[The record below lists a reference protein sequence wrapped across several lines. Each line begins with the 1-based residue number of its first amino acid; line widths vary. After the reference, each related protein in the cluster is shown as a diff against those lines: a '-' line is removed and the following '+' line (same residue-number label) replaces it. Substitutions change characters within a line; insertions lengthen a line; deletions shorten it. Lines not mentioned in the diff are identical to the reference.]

1 MKLCNNC
8 GQALAEPIKIC
19 PSCGQEV
26 ADGLKYVDDY
36 RILDVVYEGCASMV
50 CRAIKEPDGT
60 QAALRLFTSTSSIDE
75 TVAQRLKV
83 ELEELQKLPEDWFV
97 RHDDIR
103 CSSEGKWYRVSE
115 WLDVESWGDLFSSGR
130 LRDLDV
136 AYDLFHRIAAI
147 LDGLHKSGHIIPHLI
162 LNDILILKGMPGRV
176 DVKID
181 YKLSRFLDPK
191 MAQPGPLLQNLLD
204 CHPDIQQGRPL
215 NFKSDVWALGRIFT
229 QILAADLDLGNPV
242 SADKT
247 GGFPKEIAI
256 LIGSMLADDPDLR
269 PRSMSEV
276 ADALQRIRTEHTSNK
291 NASRAG
297 PVSDIKKLK
306 KKILFISIIV
316 GIMAAVGGIFLF
328 QFKRDP
334 TDLETAFAGYADLY
348 ADSVAF
354 VAVQYQIKVDDEVL
368 YGQRTEGTA
377 FLVDSEGY
385 LLTNRHVS
393 CPWLEDDRLYRVINH
408 IKSTGK
414 NPEFE
419 YQIYLW
425 FEGEPAFNRLY
436 GIGDSGDVEDVYD
449 LVSAYT
455 RQGSQAVEIAGVAR
469 APTGRG
475 QLVKSPL
482 RDDFAVLKISHLPS
496 ELHPLP
502 LDKEINTFRLK
513 RLSPVIALG
522 FPLGRTSQEDVIN
535 VSVTRGH
542 VRRTFENFF
551 QIDTSIYK
559 GNSGGPIIDER
570 GKVIGIVSAVAT
582 DLAVAPL
589 PVITPLSDLGLVLP
603 VTKAAVFIDELK
615 DGQPKW
621 NGVLDLSAAE
631 KIKEITNAAFV
642 GKWSE
647 AKELADQ
654 TLKYSSDPSLVLTAA
669 MIHYC
674 IGDFAGSSQLF
685 DRVLSIDSDNY
696 HARLMRYMIDLRD
709 EARTQ
714 VSHPMEL
721 LALDWHSPGEF
732 FGHLAKM
739 IQKGEESSAALGSWN
754 SPAEKGWVYYVA
766 GLTQL
771 EKKNTARARSLFET
785 AARASMKDDWSLFLS
800 LSELDHLSKAE
811 DNDQSEL
818 LMFMKQ
824 LQVLAEERETMLEEA
839 TRLMTQVEESTADPE
854 KRREGLLELYALN
867 PENKNLLA
875 FAAYGDA
882 MASEWKL
889 ARQTAEKYLQL
900 SGREESLRLG
910 IRLLVPGILLH
921 LGKEKDAREQL
932 HKINKLTNA
941 PWYRQI
947 CSTLLDE
954 QSEKELIDKAGNVP
968 EKILVAYTA
977 LGFRAEARGDDSLAI
992 KYYREALG
1000 SYLDNWAEYKLARHR
1015 YIKLRQK

>member
-1 MKLCNNC
+1 MKLCHKC
-8 GQALAEPIKIC
+8 GQALAEPIKNC

-36 RILDVVYEGCASMV
+36 RIVDVVYEGRASIV
-50 CRAIKEPDGT
+50 CRAIKEPDDT
-60 QAALRLFTSTSSIDE
+60 QAALRLFTSTSGVDE

-97 RHDDIR
+97 RHDAIR

-115 WLDVESWGDLFSSGR
+115 WLDVESWGDLFSSGK
-130 LRDLDV
+130 LRNLDV
-136 AYDLFHRIAAI
+136 AYDLFLRIAAI

-162 LNDILILKGMPGRV
+162 LNDILILKGVHGRV

-191 MAQPGPLLQNLLD
+191 MARPGPLLQKLLD
-204 CHPDIQQGRPL
+204 CHPDIQKGRPL
-215 NFKSDVWALGRIFT
+215 NFKSDVWSLGRIFT

-242 SADKT
+242 SAAKT
-247 GGFPKEIAI
+247 RAFPKEIAI

-276 ADALQRIRTEHTSNK
+276 ADALQRIKAEHYSNK
-291 NASRAG
+291 KPPRAG
-297 PVSDIKKLK
+297 TVGEIKKLK
-306 KKILFISIIV
+306 KKILVIGIII
-316 GIMAAVGGIFLF
+316 GIMAAVGGVFLF

-334 TDLETAFAGYADLY
+334 TGLETAFAGYADLY

-368 YGQRTEGTA
+368 YGRRTEGTA

-393 CPWLEDDRLYRVINH
+393 CPWLEDDRLYRVINY
-408 IKSTGK
+408 IKSEGK
-414 NPEFE
+414 NPEFG

-425 FEGEPAFNRLY
+425 FEGETAFNRLY

-455 RQGSQAVEIAGVAR
+455 RQGSLAVEIAGVAR
-469 APTGRG
+469 APAGRG

-482 RDDFAVLKISHLPS
+482 RDDFAVLKISPVPA

-502 LDKEINTFRLK
+502 LDKEINISGLK
-513 RLSPVIALG
+513 RLSPVMALG
-522 FPLGRTSQEDVIN
+522 FPLGRSSQEDVIN

-551 QIDTSIYK
+551 QVDTSIYK

-570 GKVIGIVSAVAT
+570 GEVIGIVSAVAT
-582 DLAVAPL
+582 DLAVAPM
-589 PVITPLSDLGLVLP
+589 PVITPLSDIGLVLP

-631 KIKEITNAAFV
+631 KIKEITDAAFA

-654 TLKYSSDPSLVLTAA
+654 TLKYSRDPSLVFTAA

-674 IGDFAGSSQLF
+674 IGDFGGSSQLF
-685 DRVLSIDSDNY
+685 DRVLSIDSDNH

-709 EARTQ
+709 DARAQ
-714 VSHPMEL
+714 ISHPMEL
-721 LALDWHSPGEF
+721 LAMDWHSPGEF

-739 IQKGEESSAALGSWN
+739 IQKGEEGSAALGGWN
-754 SPAEKGWVYYVA
+754 SPVEKGWVYYVA
-766 GLTQL
+766 GLIQL
-771 EKKNTARARSLFET
+771 ERENTAKARSLFEA
-785 AARASMKDDWSLFLS
+785 AARISMKDDWPLFLA

-811 DNDQSEL
+811 GNDQSEL
-818 LMFMKQ
+818 ILFLEQ
-824 LQVLAEERETMLEEA
+824 LQGLAEKRKTMLEK
-839 TRLMTQVEESTADPE
+839 TMRLMAQFKESAADPE
-854 KRREGLLELYALN
+854 KRRVKLLELYTLD
-867 PENKNLLA
+867 PENKKLIA
-875 FAAYGDA
+875 FAAYYDA
-882 MASEWKL
+882 IASEWQQAL
-889 ARQTAEKYLQL
+889 QTAEKYLQL

-910 IRLLVPGILLH
+910 TMLLVPGILLH
-921 LGKEKDAREQL
+921 LGKEEEAREQL
-932 HKINKLTNA
+932 HKIHKQINA
-941 PWYRQI
+941 PWHRQI
-947 CSTLLDE
+947 CSTLLNE
-954 QSEKELIDKAGNVP
+954 QSEKELIDNAGNIP
-968 EKILVAYTA
+968 EKILTAYTA
-977 LGFRAEARGDDSLAI
+977 LGFRAEARGDHGLAI

-1000 SYLDNWAEYKLARHR
+1000 SYLDNWAEYELARHR